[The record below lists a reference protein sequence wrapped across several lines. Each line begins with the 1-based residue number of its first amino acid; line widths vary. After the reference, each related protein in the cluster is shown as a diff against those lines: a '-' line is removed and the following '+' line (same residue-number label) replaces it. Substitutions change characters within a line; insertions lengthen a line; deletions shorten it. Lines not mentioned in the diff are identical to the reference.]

1 MEWQVFEILEEK
13 IDQVVK
19 KMEVLSQE
27 NSAFKQ
33 DIEEK
38 EIVIKGAQERID
50 VLEEEKALVKDK
62 IEGMLAKI
70 NQVLG

>member
-1 MEWQVFEILEEK
+1 MFGILEEK

-33 DIEEK
+33 EIEEK
-38 EIVIKGAQERID
+38 KVVIKGSQERID
-50 VLEEEKALVKDK
+50 VLEEEKALVREK

-70 NQVLG
+70 NQVLS